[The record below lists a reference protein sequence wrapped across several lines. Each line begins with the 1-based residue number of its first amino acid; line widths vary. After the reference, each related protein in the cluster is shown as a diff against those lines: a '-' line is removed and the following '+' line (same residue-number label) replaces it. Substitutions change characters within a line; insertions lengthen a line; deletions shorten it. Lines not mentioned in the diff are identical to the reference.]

1 MRKICNP
8 MCFLALERVF
18 VPGRSRMRKMC
29 EGIAPSGSHGTGGA
43 IYVCVYVCV
52 CVCARARVC
61 VCVCVC
67 VCVRVCAHARTCMYV
82 CESLCVHVIVCVYV
96 CVCDERGSE

>member
-43 IYVCVYVCV
+43 IYVCVCMCV
-52 CVCARARVC
+52 CVCAR

-67 VCVRVCAHARTCMYV
+67 VCVRVCAHAHTCMYV